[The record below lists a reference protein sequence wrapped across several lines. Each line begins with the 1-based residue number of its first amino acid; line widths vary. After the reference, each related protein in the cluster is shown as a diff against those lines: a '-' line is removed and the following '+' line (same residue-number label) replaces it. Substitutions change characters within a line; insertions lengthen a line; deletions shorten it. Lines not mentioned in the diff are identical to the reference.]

1 MEHICSQEKNIL
13 HLESKLKTQKQLG
26 EETFAK
32 VSEVEDSLNKHR
44 EAQQIH
50 EKELATFMSNTNS
63 VMDIVNKQLLPAY
76 KKEEKAE
83 IAKAWIK
90 EQAVSGKF
98 WISVLVAIMAFL
110 GILGVVIKQ
119 SLQYYIDKR
128 YGIRI

>member
-1 MEHICSQEKNIL
+1 MEHLICNQKEAID
-13 HLESKLKTQKQLG
+13 HIESKLKTQKQLG

-32 VSEVEDSLNKHR
+32 VEEVSRSLNQHR

-50 EKELATFMSNTNS
+50 EQELALFMTNTNS
-63 VMDIVNKQLLPAY
+63 VMEVVNNKLLPAY

-98 WISVLVAIMAFL
+98 WVSVFVAIMAFF
-110 GILGVVIKQ
+110 GILGVIIRQ
-119 SLQYYIDKR
+119 SLK
-128 YGIRI
+128 